1 LAGLGEQSRQQ
12 QPGRCRVDAHGPG
25 SLYLGSEDEN
35 GAPVTAAPYEL
46 VRLALPRRTY
56 GLGHLDYVGE
66 VLAATV
72 KDKERIPG
80 YRLVEQP
87 PLLRHFRCKPEPVPH

>member
-1 LAGLGEQSRQQ
+1 MSPRQAVE
-12 QPGRCRVDAHGPG
+12 R
-25 SLYLGSEDEN
+25 
-35 GAPVTAAPYEL
+35 
-46 VRLALPRRTY
+46 ALPRRTY
-56 GLGHLDYVGE
+56 GLSHLNRVGE

-87 PLLRHFRCKPEPVPH
+87 PLLRHFRSKLEPVQG